1 LKRGAVSLEKEDT
14 MVAEISDR
22 IRDRLNT
29 AKNQIEEVQDK
40 VVHSFTDVREQVK
53 DQVNDVPKELRGAWG
68 RVVARLWAALD
79 VPSRRDFNT
88 LVRRVDAL
96 DRKLG
101 KSAKKAAGKRA
112 RS

>member
-1 LKRGAVSLEKEDT
+1 

-29 AKNQIEEVQDK
+29 AKSQIENQIDEVQDK

-53 DQVNDVPKELRGAWG
+53 DQVGDVPTELRGAWA

-79 VPSRRDFNT
+79 VPSRKDFNA
-88 LVRRVDAL
+88 LVRRVNAL
-96 DRKLG
+96 EGKLG
-101 KSAKKAAGKRA
+101 KAAKKTAAKRS